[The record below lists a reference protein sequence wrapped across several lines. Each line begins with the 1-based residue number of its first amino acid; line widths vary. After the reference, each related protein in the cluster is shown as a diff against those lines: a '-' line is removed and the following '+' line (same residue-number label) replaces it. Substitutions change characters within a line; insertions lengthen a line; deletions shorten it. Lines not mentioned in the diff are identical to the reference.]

1 MKEIWKFTLPVTDYP
16 VVSMPKGARVLS
28 VGVQHGEVQVWALV
42 DPEAP
47 TELRRFMKIDTGQC
61 MTEPCVERIRF
72 IGTVQM
78 GDLVWHIFDTQE
90 AEGS

>member
-1 MKEIWKFTLPVTDYP
+1 MKEIWKYTLPLTDYP
-16 VVSMPKGARVLS
+16 VVSMQKGARVLS

-47 TELRRFMKIDTGQC
+47 TELRRFMKIGTGQC
-61 MTEPCVERIRF
+61 MTETCVARIRF

-78 GDLVWHIFDTQE
+78 GDLVWHIFVVQG
-90 AEGS
+90 AEG

>member
-1 MKEIWKFTLPVTDYP
+1 MKEIWKYTLPLTDYP
-16 VVSMPKGARVLS
+16 VVSMQKGARVLS

-47 TELRRFMKIDTGQC
+47 TELRRFMKIGTGQC
-61 MTEPCVERIRF
+61 MTETCVERIRF

-78 GDLVWHIFDTQE
+78 GDLVWHIFVVQG
-90 AEGS
+90 AEG

>member
-1 MKEIWKFTLPVTDYP
+1 MKEIWKYTLPLTDYP
-16 VVSMPKGARVLS
+16 VVSMQKGARVLS

-47 TELRRFMKIDTGQC
+47 TELRRFRVAGTGHPLEDEIAS
-61 MTEPCVERIRF
+61 MRF

-78 GDLVWHIFDTQE
+78 GAFVWHIFEDQE
-90 AEGS
+90 AEA